1 MRAMKSFDRMI
12 KALRR
17 LPGVGPKQA
26 ERYAAYFLKAPG
38 PVTEDFIAALRELKS
53 SVRICRRCF
62 SYAESELCDICSNP
76 DRSRELLCVVE
87 EPQDVEIVE
96 KTRVFKGY
104 YHVLGGPVSPVD
116 GLGVDSVRMREL
128 VNRIKA
134 EPDIQ
139 EVIIATDPDTE
150 GEATAL
156 YIAELLRGLVPRI
169 TRIAYGVP
177 LGGNLDYTDELTL
190 GYALKGRINI

>member
-1 MRAMKSFDRMI
+1 MKSFDRMI

-26 ERYAAYFLKAPG
+26 ERYTTYFLKAPG
-38 PVTEDFIAALRELKS
+38 PVAEDFIAALRELKA
-53 SVRICRRCF
+53 SVKICRKCF
-62 SYAESELCDICSNP
+62 SYAESDLCEICSDP
-76 DRSRELLCVVE
+76 GRDPALLCVVE
-87 EPQDVEIVE
+87 EPQDVETVE
-96 KTRVFKGY
+96 KTGAFRGY
-104 YHVLGGPVSPVD
+104 YHVLGGPVSPID
-116 GLGVDSVRMREL
+116 GMGVDSVRVKEL
-128 VNRIKA
+128 VNRVKA
-134 EPDIQ
+134 EPLLA

-156 YIAELLRGLVPRI
+156 YIADLLRGLVPRI

-190 GYALKGRINI
+190 GYALKGRTEL